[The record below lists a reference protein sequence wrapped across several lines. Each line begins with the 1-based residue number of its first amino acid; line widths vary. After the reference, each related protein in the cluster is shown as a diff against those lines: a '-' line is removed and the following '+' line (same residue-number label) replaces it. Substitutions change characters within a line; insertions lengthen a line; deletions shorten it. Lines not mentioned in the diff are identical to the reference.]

1 MNIDERKLLIIQLND
16 KTKEW
21 EDITKRVQWFE
32 DSGNACRIKY
42 FGNNTFYWKSW
53 RELKIMTNPISV
65 NLAGK
70 IVYCNNAPVYG
81 LREVIQFDSFFKL
94 FYGSGYTKLAE
105 RKNIKIVRDITESK
119 EIKNFIDYLKTVA
132 ALLPLEDGQ
141 NF

>member
-53 RELKIMTNPISV
+53 RELKIMTNPIMSFC
-65 NLAGK
+65 L
-70 IVYCNNAPVYG
+70 VYIKDMKVW
-81 LREVIQFDSFFKL
+81 
-94 FYGSGYTKLAE
+94 GSEYS
-105 RKNIKIVRDITESK
+105 R
-119 EIKNFIDYLKTVA
+119 
-132 ALLPLEDGQ
+132 
-141 NF
+141 

>member
-1 MNIDERKLLIIQLND
+1 MIKRKSGKILQSVFSGLKIVETRAELNILVIIL
-16 KTKEW
+16 
-21 EDITKRVQWFE
+21 
-32 DSGNACRIKY
+32 
-42 FGNNTFYWKSW
+42 FYWKSW

-119 EIKNFIDYLKTVA
+119 EIKNFIDYLKAVA

-141 NF
+141 NFFIESVK